1 MEEKKKKV
9 NWSKVIG
16 WALAIT
22 SSVIALKQKER
33 ADKLE
38 GEIINLRRQVKGQQR
53 TINILNY
60 EKGKDS
66 ILK

>member
-1 MEEKKKKV
+1 MEKEKKKV
-9 NWSKVIG
+9 DWSKVIG

-22 SSVIALKQKER
+22 SSVFALKQKER

>member
-1 MEEKKKKV
+1 MEKEKKKV
-9 NWSKVIG
+9 DWSKVIG

-53 TINILNY
+53 AINILNY

-66 ILK
+66 ILE